1 MVLTMNT
8 AAKLLDA
15 QTRVMEGQSWS
26 DFCRALEAAGDIVL
40 ARTTPASP
48 IDRAEGYRY
57 LTRLTRIGLEMMLE
71 HADPDFPTFY
81 AASHPTGKIGGDN
94 PDNLYQNATIAGDR
108 EYRIYGRRNT
118 VPYLSFGTKANRYA
132 TEGTMASTGEL
143 EAAEMVFGK
152 DGSFEIAVS
161 RERKAGNWLPL
172 AADTSMLLVRQTF
185 LDRANEVAADV
196 RIERVGGPARP
207 EPLTPQKLDRGLAS
221 AAAFVTG
228 TARTF
233 VNWVEEFRKYPNA
246 FAPFPQETCYR
257 TGGDPLIYYLHG
269 YWQLAADEA
278 LVIDNASARVRDL
291 ELPARQLLD
300 GVAGLSL
307 PAGVLEQAHG
317 EIQRGRNADFRD
329 CRARSWSRQLHGY
342 RGPRLRFHAAALDAR
357 EDASAAALPGREAGK
372 SRARGQNVS
381 MYLEDIERI
390 RQLKYRYFRGI
401 DTADIEL
408 LRGVLAEDVHID
420 YHGGT
425 YRWQVEGREAMLTA
439 IAASFNE
446 HAVACHTG
454 HHPEIEVLTPT
465 TATGIWYLTDVFINL
480 REKLVTTGSAL
491 YRDEYVKQAD
501 GWRIKSSTYKRL
513 YEIQE
518 ALESAPKLTAHYLA
532 NAAGRE
538 AIARA
543 TTR

>member
-1 MVLTMNT
+1 MNT
-8 AAKLLDA
+8 AAKLMDA

-71 HADPDFPTFY
+71 HADVDFPTFY
-81 AASHPTGKIGGDN
+81 AASHPTAKIGGDN

-143 EAAEMVFGK
+143 EATEMVFDK
-152 DGSFEIAVS
+152 DGSFEISVS

-185 LDRANEVAADV
+185 LDRDNEIAADV

-221 AAAFVTG
+221 AVAFVAG

-233 VNWVEEFRKYPNA
+233 VNWVEDFRKYPNA

-278 LVIDNASARVRDL
+278 LVIDSQVPECEIWNF
-291 ELPARQLLD
+291 QLDNYWMESLD
-300 GVAGLSL
+300 
-307 PAGVLEQAHG
+307 
-317 EIQRGRNADFRD
+317 
-329 CRARSWSRQLHGY
+329 
-342 RGPRLRFHAAALDAR
+342 
-357 EDASAAALPGREAGK
+357 
-372 SRARGQNVS
+372 
-381 MYLEDIERI
+381 
-390 RQLKYRYFRGI
+390 YRYHRI
-401 DTADIEL
+401 CLNTHSAMVAAD
-408 LRGVLAEDVHID
+408 GSVTMVLAHRDPGQPNWLETAGHDNGTLCMRWVGAAEIVHPE
-420 YHGGT
+420 T
-425 YRWQVEGREAMLTA
+425 RVVKLAQLAKA
-439 IAASFNE
+439 IA
-446 HAVACHTG
+446 
-454 HHPEIEVLTPT
+454 
-465 TATGIWYLTDVFINL
+465 
-480 REKLVTTGSAL
+480 
-491 YRDEYVKQAD
+491 
-501 GWRIKSSTYKRL
+501 
-513 YEIQE
+513 
-518 ALESAPKLTAHYLA
+518 
-532 NAAGRE
+532 
-538 AIARA
+538 
-543 TTR
+543 

>member
-8 AAKLLDA
+8 AAKLMDA

-71 HADPDFPTFY
+71 HADVDFPTFY
-81 AASHPTGKIGGDN
+81 AASHPTAKIGGDN

-196 RIERVGGPARP
+196 RIERVSGPEKP

-269 YWQLAADEA
+269 YWQLAPDEA
-278 LVIDNASARVRDL
+278 LVIDTEVPECEIWNFQLDNYWMESLDYRY
-291 ELPARQLLD
+291 LPACWNKHTANYNADGTLTFVVAARDSGIGNYMDTAGHACGSMLLRWTRAKTHPQPRCR
-300 GVAGLSL
+300 VAKLAGLT
-307 PAGVLEQAHG
+307 
-317 EIQRGRNADFRD
+317 RG
-329 CRARSWSRQLHGY
+329 
-342 RGPRLRFHAAALDAR
+342 
-357 EDASAAALPGREAGK
+357 
-372 SRARGQNVS
+372 
-381 MYLEDIERI
+381 
-390 RQLKYRYFRGI
+390 
-401 DTADIEL
+401 
-408 LRGVLAEDVHID
+408 
-420 YHGGT
+420 
-425 YRWQVEGREAMLTA
+425 
-439 IAASFNE
+439 
-446 HAVACHTG
+446 
-454 HHPEIEVLTPT
+454 T
-465 TATGIWYLTDVFINL
+465 TT
-480 REKLVTTGSAL
+480 
-491 YRDEYVKQAD
+491 
-501 GWRIKSSTYKRL
+501 
-513 YEIQE
+513 
-518 ALESAPKLTAHYLA
+518 
-532 NAAGRE
+532 
-538 AIARA
+538 
-543 TTR
+543 

>member
-1 MVLTMNT
+1 
-8 AAKLLDA
+8 
-15 QTRVMEGQSWS
+15 
-26 DFCRALEAAGDIVL
+26 
-40 ARTTPASP
+40 
-48 IDRAEGYRY
+48 
-57 LTRLTRIGLEMMLE
+57 MMLE

-143 EAAEMVFGK
+143 EAAEMVVGK

-196 RIERVGGPARP
+196 RIERVGGPAKP

-233 VNWVEEFRKYPNA
+233 VNWVEEFRKYPHA

-278 LVIDNASARVRDL
+278 LVIDSQVPECEIWNFQLDNYWMESLDYRF
-291 ELPARQLLD
+291 LPACWNKRT
-300 GVAGLSL
+300 AKY
-307 PAGVLEQAHG
+307 
-317 EIQRGRNADFRD
+317 NADGTLTFVIGARD
-329 CRARSWSRQLHGY
+329 
-342 RGPRLRFHAAALDAR
+342 
-357 EDASAAALPGREAGK
+357 PGLG
-372 SRARGQNVS
+372 NY
-381 MYLEDIERI
+381 M
-390 RQLKYRYFRGI
+390 
-401 DTADIEL
+401 DTAGHGCGSML
-408 LRGVLAEDVHID
+408 LRWTRAKTHPQPRCRVVKLA
-420 YHGGT
+420 
-425 YRWQVEGREAMLTA
+425 
-439 IAASFNE
+439 S
-446 HAVACHTG
+446 
-454 HHPEIEVLTPT
+454 
-465 TATGIWYLTDVFINL
+465 
-480 REKLVTTGSAL
+480 LVQGDRT
-491 YRDEYVKQAD
+491 
-501 GWRIKSSTYKRL
+501 
-513 YEIQE
+513 
-518 ALESAPKLTAHYLA
+518 
-532 NAAGRE
+532 
-538 AIARA
+538 
-543 TTR
+543 

>member
-8 AAKLLDA
+8 AAKLIDA

-108 EYRIYGRRNT
+108 EYRIWGRRNT

-143 EAAEMVFGK
+143 EAAEMVFDK
-152 DGSFEIAVS
+152 DGSFEVSVS
-161 RERKAGNWLPL
+161 RERKPGNWLPL

-196 RIERVGGPARP
+196 RIERVSGPEKP

-269 YWQLAADEA
+269 Y
-278 LVIDNASARVRDL
+278 
-291 ELPARQLLD
+291 
-300 GVAGLSL
+300 
-307 PAGVLEQAHG
+307 
-317 EIQRGRNADFRD
+317 
-329 CRARSWSRQLHGY
+329 
-342 RGPRLRFHAAALDAR
+342 
-357 EDASAAALPGREAGK
+357 
-372 SRARGQNVS
+372 
-381 MYLEDIERI
+381 
-390 RQLKYRYFRGI
+390 
-401 DTADIEL
+401 
-408 LRGVLAEDVHID
+408 
-420 YHGGT
+420 
-425 YRWQVEGREAMLTA
+425 
-439 IAASFNE
+439 
-446 HAVACHTG
+446 
-454 HHPEIEVLTPT
+454 
-465 TATGIWYLTDVFINL
+465 
-480 REKLVTTGSAL
+480 
-491 YRDEYVKQAD
+491 
-501 GWRIKSSTYKRL
+501 
-513 YEIQE
+513 
-518 ALESAPKLTAHYLA
+518 
-532 NAAGRE
+532 
-538 AIARA
+538 
-543 TTR
+543 

>member
-8 AAKLLDA
+8 AAKLMDA

-26 DFCRALEAAGDIVL
+26 DFCRALEAAGEIVL

-48 IDRAEGYRY
+48 IYRAEGYRY

-108 EYRIYGRRNT
+108 EYRICGRRNT

-152 DGSFEIAVS
+152 DGNFEIAVS

-196 RIERVGGPARP
+196 RIERVSGPEKP

-278 LVIDNASARVRDL
+278 LVIETQVPECEIWNFQLDNYWMESLDYRF
-291 ELPARQLLD
+291 LPACWNKRT
-300 GVAGLSL
+300 AKY
-307 PAGVLEQAHG
+307 
-317 EIQRGRNADFRD
+317 NADGTLTFVIAARD
-329 CRARSWSRQLHGY
+329 
-342 RGPRLRFHAAALDAR
+342 
-357 EDASAAALPGREAGK
+357 PGLG
-372 SRARGQNVS
+372 NY
-381 MYLEDIERI
+381 M
-390 RQLKYRYFRGI
+390 
-401 DTADIEL
+401 DTAGHGCGSML
-408 LRGVLAEDVHID
+408 LRWTRAKTHPQPRCRVVKLASLVQ
-420 YHGGT
+420 GGRT
-425 YRWQVEGREAMLTA
+425 
-439 IAASFNE
+439 
-446 HAVACHTG
+446 
-454 HHPEIEVLTPT
+454 
-465 TATGIWYLTDVFINL
+465 
-480 REKLVTTGSAL
+480 
-491 YRDEYVKQAD
+491 
-501 GWRIKSSTYKRL
+501 
-513 YEIQE
+513 
-518 ALESAPKLTAHYLA
+518 
-532 NAAGRE
+532 
-538 AIARA
+538 
-543 TTR
+543 

>member
-8 AAKLLDA
+8 AAKLMDA

-108 EYRIYGRRNT
+108 EYRIWGRRNT

-185 LDRANEVAADV
+185 LDRAHEVAADV
-196 RIERVGGPARP
+196 RIERVGGPAKP

-269 YWQLAADEA
+269 YWQLATDEA
-278 LVIDNASARVRDL
+278 LVIETQVPECEIWNFQLDNYWMESLDYRF
-291 ELPARQLLD
+291 LPACWNKRT
-300 GVAGLSL
+300 AKY
-307 PAGVLEQAHG
+307 
-317 EIQRGRNADFRD
+317 NADGTLTFVIAARD
-329 CRARSWSRQLHGY
+329 
-342 RGPRLRFHAAALDAR
+342 
-357 EDASAAALPGREAGK
+357 PGLG
-372 SRARGQNVS
+372 NY
-381 MYLEDIERI
+381 M
-390 RQLKYRYFRGI
+390 
-401 DTADIEL
+401 DTAGHGCGSML
-408 LRGVLAEDVHID
+408 LRWTRAKTHPQPRCRVVKLASLVQ
-420 YHGGT
+420 GGRT
-425 YRWQVEGREAMLTA
+425 
-439 IAASFNE
+439 
-446 HAVACHTG
+446 
-454 HHPEIEVLTPT
+454 
-465 TATGIWYLTDVFINL
+465 
-480 REKLVTTGSAL
+480 
-491 YRDEYVKQAD
+491 
-501 GWRIKSSTYKRL
+501 
-513 YEIQE
+513 
-518 ALESAPKLTAHYLA
+518 
-532 NAAGRE
+532 
-538 AIARA
+538 
-543 TTR
+543 

>member
-8 AAKLLDA
+8 AAKLVDA

-71 HADPDFPTFY
+71 HADVDFPTFY
-81 AASHPTGKIGGDN
+81 AASHPTAKIGGDN

-108 EYRIYGRRNT
+108 EYRICGRRNT

-152 DGSFEIAVS
+152 DGSFEISVS
-161 RERKAGNWLPL
+161 RERKSGNWLPL
-172 AADTSMLLVRQTF
+172 AADSSMLLVRQTF

-207 EPLTPQKLDRGLAS
+207 EPLTSQKLDRGLAS

-246 FAPFPQETCYR
+246 FAPFAQETCYR
-257 TGGDPLIYYLHG
+257 TGGDPLICYLHG

-278 LVIDNASARVRDL
+278 LVIDSQVPECEIWNFQLDNYWMESLDYRY
-291 ELPARQLLD
+291 LPACWNKRT
-300 GVAGLSL
+300 AKY
-307 PAGVLEQAHG
+307 
-317 EIQRGRNADFRD
+317 NADGTLTFVIAARD
-329 CRARSWSRQLHGY
+329 PGLRNYMATAGHGC
-342 RGPRLRFHAAALDAR
+342 G
-357 EDASAAALPGREAGK
+357 
-372 SRARGQNVS
+372 S
-381 MYLEDIERI
+381 M
-390 RQLKYRYFRGI
+390 
-401 DTADIEL
+401 L
-408 LRGVLAEDVHID
+408 LRWTRAKTNPQPRCRVVKLASLVQ
-420 YHGGT
+420 GGRT
-425 YRWQVEGREAMLTA
+425 
-439 IAASFNE
+439 
-446 HAVACHTG
+446 
-454 HHPEIEVLTPT
+454 
-465 TATGIWYLTDVFINL
+465 
-480 REKLVTTGSAL
+480 
-491 YRDEYVKQAD
+491 
-501 GWRIKSSTYKRL
+501 
-513 YEIQE
+513 
-518 ALESAPKLTAHYLA
+518 
-532 NAAGRE
+532 
-538 AIARA
+538 
-543 TTR
+543 

>member
-8 AAKLLDA
+8 AAKLMDA
-15 QTRVMEGQSWS
+15 HTRVMEGQSWS

-108 EYRIYGRRNT
+108 EYRIWGRRNT

-143 EAAEMVFGK
+143 EAAEMLVGP

-161 RERKAGNWLPL
+161 RERKPGNWLPI
-172 AADTSMLLVRQTF
+172 AADSSMLLVRQTF

-196 RIERVGGPARP
+196 CIERVGGPGKP
-207 EPLTPQKLDRGLAS
+207 EPLTPARLDRGLAA

-269 YWQLAADEA
+269 YWQLGADEA
-278 LVIDNASARVRDL
+278 LVIDTEVPECEIWNFQLDNYWMESLDYRYV
-291 ELPARQLLD
+291 PACWNKHT
-300 GVAGLSL
+300 AKY
-307 PAGVLEQAHG
+307 
-317 EIQRGRNADFRD
+317 NADESVTFVIA
-329 CRARSWSRQLHGY
+329 ARN
-342 RGPRLRFHAAALDAR
+342 
-357 EDASAAALPGREAGK
+357 PGVG
-372 SRARGQNVS
+372 NY
-381 MYLEDIERI
+381 M
-390 RQLKYRYFRGI
+390 
-401 DTADIEL
+401 DTAGHACGSML
-408 LRGVLAEDVHID
+408 LRWTRAKTHPLPRCRVVKLAS
-420 YHGGT
+420 
-425 YRWQVEGREAMLTA
+425 L
-439 IAASFNE
+439 
-446 HAVACHTG
+446 
-454 HHPEIEVLTPT
+454 
-465 TATGIWYLTDVFINL
+465 
-480 REKLVTTGSAL
+480 
-491 YRDEYVKQAD
+491 
-501 GWRIKSSTYKRL
+501 
-513 YEIQE
+513 
-518 ALESAPKLTAHYLA
+518 APP
-532 NAAGRE
+532 R
-538 AIARA
+538 
-543 TTR
+543 